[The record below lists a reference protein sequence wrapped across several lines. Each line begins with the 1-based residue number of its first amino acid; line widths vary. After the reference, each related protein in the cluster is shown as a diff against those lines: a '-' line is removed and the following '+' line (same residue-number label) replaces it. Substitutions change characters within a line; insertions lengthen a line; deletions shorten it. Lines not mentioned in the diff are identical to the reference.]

1 MLVLDEP
8 DPSSGNPIIF
18 SVTLKATLNTSTPR
32 VAVFGETL
40 NLSRFVGPHQ
50 EAILRTYVDQK
61 YRDVNF
67 GVIVAVGASAFDL
80 VRRWRSELWPN
91 VPVVFAA
98 IDELTAADFK
108 LDPETTGLIM
118 RRTISSMMA
127 AAHILVPDL
136 QGVAV
141 LGGLLE
147 KDPYRLQYLRELPGL
162 AAETQLTNLTGLPLA
177 AQMRQASALPKN
189 TAILYTSLFID
200 NEGTRYSST
209 EALAEIAKVANRP
222 ILIDVENL
230 VGAGATGG
238 FALNNVAY
246 GKEVAA
252 LALRILNGGSI
263 AENPV
268 RVSEFTQPVF
278 DGRQL
283 QRWGISES
291 RLPPGSEIRFRS
303 TGPWEQYGQYILAIS
318 AVLLLQAA
326 LIFWLMYEHR
336 RRHLAEVQARQSM
349 AELAVMNRLAT
360 AGELSA
366 SIAHEVNQPLT
377 GMVTRANAALRW
389 LAADAPNI
397 GQARSALQ
405 QIVEAG
411 HRASDIIKNVRK
423 MFVKETEEK
432 ASVDINKIIRSVL
445 PLIYF
450 DLRMHSIESRIELDD
465 RLPPG
470 YRQRRSVAAGHPE
483 SSDKCHRRHEVG

>member
-1 MLVLDEP
+1 MPFTSRREFIALRRAAGRLPIVRPPGARRQQASKQPLGLGSWVLRAGSRALLSIVDQVRTILVICLLVTTVPLASAAATSPPRTVLVLDEP

-263 AENPV
+263 AEIQSGLANLPNLYSMGASFNGG
-268 RVSEFTQPVF
+268 VSARAGCRREARYGFALL
-278 DGRQL
+278 DH
-283 QRWGISES
+283 
-291 RLPPGSEIRFRS
+291 GSNMVS
-303 TGPWEQYGQYILAIS
+303 T
-318 AVLLLQAA
+318 
-326 LIFWLMYEHR
+326 F
-336 RRHLAEVQARQSM
+336 
-349 AELAVMNRLAT
+349 
-360 AGELSA
+360 
-366 SIAHEVNQPLT
+366 
-377 GMVTRANAALRW
+377 
-389 LAADAPNI
+389 
-397 GQARSALQ
+397 
-405 QIVEAG
+405 
-411 HRASDIIKNVRK
+411 
-423 MFVKETEEK
+423 
-432 ASVDINKIIRSVL
+432 
-445 PLIYF
+445 
-450 DLRMHSIESRIELDD
+450 
-465 RLPPG
+465 
-470 YRQRRSVAAGHPE
+470 
-483 SSDKCHRRHEVG
+483 